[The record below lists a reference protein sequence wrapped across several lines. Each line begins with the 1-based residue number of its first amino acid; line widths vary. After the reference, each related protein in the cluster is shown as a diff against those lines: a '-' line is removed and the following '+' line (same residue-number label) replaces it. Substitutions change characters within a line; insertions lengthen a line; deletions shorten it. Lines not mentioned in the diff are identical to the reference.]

1 VIPVD
6 LETKLLT
13 LALLLML
20 AAFPVTSIGTMEDLP
35 VVWWI
40 GIALILAGAL
50 IGPVMRYA
58 LPENGEAEENG
69 GDGGNNGGNKD
80 EPGGDQP

>member
-13 LALLLML
+13 LALVLML
-20 AAFPVTSIGTMEDLP
+20 AAFPVTSVGTTEDLP
-35 VVWWI
+35 VVWGI
-40 GIALILAGAL
+40 GLALLTAGAL

-58 LPENGEAEENG
+58 LPDE
-69 GDGGNNGGNKD
+69 GDGGNGEGGNGDD
-80 EPGGDQP
+80 ETGGDER

>member
-1 VIPVD
+1 MD

-13 LALLLML
+13 LALVLML
-20 AAFPVTSIGTMEDLP
+20 VAFPVTSIGTMEDLP

-40 GIALILAGAL
+40 GIALIVAGAL

-58 LPENGEAEENG
+58 LPEDGDENG
-69 GDGGNNGGNKD
+69 DNGGNND
-80 EPGGDQP
+80 EPGGNQT

>member
-1 VIPVD
+1 MD

-13 LALLLML
+13 LALVLML
-20 AAFPVTSIGTMEDLP
+20 AAFPITSVGTTEDQP

-40 GIALILAGAL
+40 GIALLVAGAL

-58 LPENGEAEENG
+58 LPEEENG
-69 GDGGNNGGNKD
+69 DEGDGHRNDDD
-80 EPGGDQP
+80 ETGDDQR